1 MRNKLILVAVI
12 VVLGFFSQALAL
24 TAFSSAALFIIAI
37 AAIVIVLVFPS
48 GSPPPEHVKVGSKA
62 ELLGTVQKYAAQ
74 GYQTVMDRGH
84 LIVMNKKIPFNW
96 VLCIFLVLIPVIGWI
111 ALLFLL
117 FANKNKISSVTIE
130 APESA

>member
-1 MRNKLILVAVI
+1 
-12 VVLGFFSQALAL
+12 
-24 TAFSSAALFIIAI
+24 
-37 AAIVIVLVFPS
+37 
-48 GSPPPEHVKVGSKA
+48 
-62 ELLGTVQKYAAQ
+62 
-74 GYQTVMDRGH
+74 MDRGH